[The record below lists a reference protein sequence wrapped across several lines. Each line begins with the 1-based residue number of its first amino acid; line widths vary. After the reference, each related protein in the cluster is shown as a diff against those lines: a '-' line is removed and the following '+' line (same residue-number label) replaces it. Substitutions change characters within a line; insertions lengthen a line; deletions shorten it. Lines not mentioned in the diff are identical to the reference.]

1 MSRRETKTQVV
12 DKSAE
17 KKKRDELI
25 ASIAVETGVRDDL
38 KKEIKA
44 LSEEY
49 AKAKEEM
56 TAFEAKIDFWK
67 KATADAE
74 RVFLE
79 WETKAKAMHQAIADA
94 EIRIKELNR
103 EESTAKA
110 NLSRVQVES
119 AGEMAQIHNQ
129 VEAEKQRIDANFVV
143 LMNENTQLEQRV
155 NVLKS
160 TENSIIDEITTKRAE
175 VINLDGAITKG
186 KSILSQINM
195 DIESA
200 RAAYRQ
206 SQKQITT
213 IDVQLDALKAELTIK
228 DKEIADKTAALQVQE
243 NEMNQKKEQLV
254 ALAVRENRINELAP
268 AIEELYRKAGLSVKI

>member
-1 MSRRETKTQVV
+1 MSRREIKTQVA

-38 KKEIKA
+38 KKEIA
-44 LSEEY
+44 VLTDEY
-49 AKAKEEM
+49 AAVKEDLEKL
-56 TAFEAKIDFWK
+56 EVKVDFWK

-74 RVFLE
+74 RVFIE

-94 EIRIKELNR
+94 EIRIKELNK
-103 EESTAKA
+103 EENIAKT
-110 NLSRVQVES
+110 NLSRMQVES

-129 VEAEKQRIDANFVV
+129 VEAEKQRIDASFVA
-143 LMNENTQLEQRV
+143 LMQENTQLEQRV
-155 NVLKS
+155 TVLKS
-160 TENSIIDEITTKRAE
+160 TENSIIDEITVKRAE

-243 NEMNQKKEQLV
+243 NEMSQKREQLL

>member
-1 MSRRETKTQVV
+1 MSRREIKTQGA

-56 TAFEAKIDFWK
+56 TAFEAKVDFWK

-103 EESTAKA
+103 EESIAKA

-160 TENSIIDEITTKRAE
+160 TENSIIDEITEKRKEVILLDEMLTKR
-175 VINLDGAITKG
+175 

-200 RAAYRQ
+200 RAAYRE
-206 SQKQITT
+206 SRKEITT
-213 IDVQLDALKAELTIK
+213 LDVQLDALKAELTVK
-228 DKEIADKTAALQVQE
+228 DKEIADKKTALELQE
-243 NEMNQKKEQLV
+243 GEMNQKKEQLV

-268 AIEELYRKAGLSVKI
+268 AIEELYRKAGLSVKL